1 MPYQRSPEIDF
12 SSIGLMVD
20 VPSSQVPQGGWSD
33 SLNVRARNGS
43 VEGVNSFATDIVLHP
58 TDNNIA
64 KGISVAVTQFTPAGG
79 DNLVIAYIVDCCDG
93 YGAVIVYDAS
103 LSGNARWNNIT
114 NTTLTQKFTL
124 DQNHP
129 PQIFVFNELLIV
141 NPGTD
146 APPQFT
152 TATTSAGSLVEIPG
166 WLYDTSTVAVAATAL
181 VAGNKYTIL
190 TVGTTNFTLIG
201 ASANTVGVTFTCSAA
216 GTGTGTATITSPIIA
231 RVLKPFNSRLIGM
244 NIKEEHD
251 AGAAD
256 DKFQPIDLIWSS
268 NIQSIASILK
278 AEWTASTT
286 NTAGD
291 AFLVDTPGKI
301 LDGGQ
306 LGNVFIAYKSDSV
319 VRIRETGDSFVL
331 ALESIFEDDGIYST
345 RCFANIGNSQHIV
358 VGNYGIYVHDGQ
370 SQKQDIAKG
379 LFKDT
384 MYALVPASNRNRA
397 FVFQQTRDSEVW
409 LCLPTTTDD
418 PYWGHQGC
426 QLAFV
431 YDYGSSKIHKR
442 TLPDVTDMFETEQNG
457 ELKIY
462 GTGGL
467 KDDCL
472 APKNLL
478 VLQSDRDISPTNPSV
493 LEPNGYFERQNDN
506 LGDNTTVKH
515 VSTIEV
521 NASGPCNLAITG
533 TMNLSDAKSYSDVTF
548 NPVTQHKVDVRTSG
562 RYMNLRVTMS
572 GDTDMKLS
580 KLQFKIKGMGV
591 R

>member
-43 VEGVNSFATDIVLHP
+43 VEGVNSFAVDIVLHP
-58 TDNNIA
+58 TDLNIS
-64 KGISVAVTQFTPAGG
+64 KGLSVAVTQFTPAGG

-114 NTTLTQKFTL
+114 NTLSTQRFTL

-306 LGNVFIAYKSDSV
+306 LGNIFIAYKSDSV

-384 MYALVPASNRNRA
+384 MYALVPANNKNRA
-397 FVFQQTRDSEVW
+397 FVFQQTRDQEVW
-409 LCLPTTTDD
+409 LCLPTTDLD
-418 PYWGHQGC
+418 YGPRGC
-426 QLAFV
+426 QIAFV

-442 TLPDVTDMFETEQNG
+442 TLPNVTDIFV
-457 ELKIY
+457 
-462 GTGGL
+462 
-467 KDDCL
+467 
-472 APKNLL
+472 KNLY
-478 VLQSDRDISPTNPSV
+478 VLQSDRDISAINPSV
-493 LEPNGYFERQNDN
+493 LEPNGFFERQNDN
-506 LGDNTTVKH
+506 LGDNSTVKH
-515 VSTIEV
+515 VSKIEV
-521 NASGPCNLAITG
+521 NASGSCNLAITG
-533 TMNLSDAKSYSDVTF
+533 TMNLSDSKSYSDVTF
-548 NPVTQHKVDVRTSG
+548 NPATQHKVDVRTSG
-562 RYMNLRVTMS
+562 RYMNLRVTMQGS
-572 GDTDMKLS
+572 IDMKLS
-580 KLQFKIKGMGV
+580 KLQFKIKGMGD